1 MQGSA
6 EDLTLICPAPYT
18 ELNVLVVES
27 PKMPVTISVFTL
39 LTKEQE
45 ATNETSDEQ
54 KEPA

>member
-45 ATNETSDEQ
+45 VTNETSDEQ